1 MPELFR
7 RLKNSTFQKRKTN
20 RHQRGHTKDR
30 ENILQLKLNT
40 DGRYRKAVLN
50 TLLLLL
56 PLVTMGQGPEAAS
69 SVNPN
74 VLPESTYPY
83 WPAYRHLDTEDVKT
97 IRAQPWIAK
106 EHTMDGWDWS
116 LPEHL
121 EPAEKSMVGLQRIM
135 GLDKEYIPLELNF
148 KANGVGLLWVK
159 WRDIEAKEGVYDFS
173 KVIGRIQQ
181 AKEAGLEVTLR
192 ILTCSK
198 SRGTGPESTG
208 SGEAPLWLEGRGVPL
223 LPRKD
228 PQHNLNFDPAHPA
241 FHKRY
246 LQLIAQ
252 VARAGIPKLV
262 KAAYVGYASHSLG
275 DEGIG
280 PFKESE
286 AEKNDALPHVR
297 ERLDAW
303 QRAFQGMEHKVFMGG
318 SSHYGFAKG
327 FGVRRGFVEMY
338 LYNIP
343 NQDLGQYIDKDGYL
357 CVDEQAPIIRQRA
370 FNGEVNE
377 EYEHLWATADR
388 RYRFG
393 ATVNS
398 FPYRY
403 FTSTL
408 RALQMR
414 CTYIHTTGHL
424 IPEMLPYL
432 SLQLG
437 RTVEDAPDV
446 WTFLRTSYMKTS
458 NYQNRDGTGR
468 PISAAEQKEGIPIKN
483 FERWLYQR
491 DAKGFETRPA
501 IKIQQAIKMWMVQ
514 DDKYHDYIGRVGKR
528 IGFSIDPRWAGR
540 SGTMAVKV
548 TCLDAKAG
556 TLQLVHSSGKA
567 VKEQPLAGDGKLK
580 TTTFMLTGLLPQ
592 SMEHDFDFV
601 IQGGKDTEEVV
612 VSMVRTVAIKQ

>member
-1 MPELFR
+1 MLM
-7 RLKNSTFQKRKTN
+7 
-20 RHQRGHTKDR
+20 
-30 ENILQLKLNT
+30 KLRT
-40 DGRYRKAVLN
+40 DGRHRRGVLIA
-50 TLLLLL
+50 LLLLL
-56 PLVTMGQGPEAAS
+56 PLVTMGQVAKSVS

-83 WPAYRHLDTEDVKT
+83 WPAYRHLETEDLKT

-106 EHTMDGWDWS
+106 EHTIEGWDWS
-116 LPEHL
+116 LPGHV
-121 EPAEKSMVGLQRIM
+121 EPAEKSLVGLQRIM
-135 GLDKEYIPLELNF
+135 GLDKDYIPLNLNF
-148 KANGVGLLWVK
+148 KANGVGLFWVK
-159 WRDIEAKEGVYDFS
+159 WRDIEATEGVYDFS
-173 KVIGRIQQ
+173 KVIARIEQ
-181 AKEAGLEVTLR
+181 ANRVGLDVTLR

-198 SRGTGPESTG
+198 ARGQGAKASN
-208 SGEAPLWLEGRGVPL
+208 SGEAPLWLEEHGVPL
-223 LPRKD
+223 LHRKS
-228 PQHNLNFDPAHPA
+228 PQDNLNFDPAHPE

-246 LQLIAQ
+246 LKLVEAL
-252 VARAGIPKLV
+252 AKSGIPKMV

-303 QRAFQGMEHKVFMGG
+303 HRAFQGMEHKVFMGG

-343 NQDLGQYIDKDGYL
+343 NPDLGQYVDPAGYL
-357 CVDEQAPIIRQRA
+357 CVDENAPIIKHRA

-377 EYEHLWATADR
+377 EYEQAWATAER

-437 RTVEDAPDV
+437 RTVEEAPDV
-446 WTFLRTSYMKTS
+446 WTFLRTSYMKAA
-458 NYQNRDGTGR
+458 NYQNNDESGR
-468 PISAAEQKEGIPIKN
+468 PISAVEKNDGIPVKN

-501 IKIQQAIKMWMVQ
+501 IKIQQSIKMWMVQ
-514 DDKYHDYIGRVGKR
+514 DDKYFDYIGRAGKR
-528 IGFSIDPRWAGR
+528 IGFKIDPRWPARNGA
-540 SGTMAVKV
+540 MAVKV
-548 TCLDAKAG
+548 TYLDAGAG
-556 TLQLVHSSGKA
+556 ILQLVHNSGKA
-567 VKEQPLAGDGKLK
+567 VKEQLLLGDGKLK
-580 TTTFMLTGLLPQ
+580 TTTFLLTGLLPQ
-592 SMEHDFDFV
+592 SMENDFDFV
-601 IQGGKDTEEVV
+601 IQGGKDTAEVA
-612 VSMVRTVAIKQ
+612 VSMVRAVAVKQ